1 MDILDCDN
9 DSRVGMAELIGCYTG
24 LYVYLLCDE
33 GFTYEEVMLVFY

>member
-1 MDILDCDN
+1 MNILDCYK
-9 DSRVGMAELIGCYTG
+9 DSRFRTTGLTDCYTG